1 MRLEMSSPR
10 TQCDYFGRN
19 GPCGR
24 TCYAGRCFKHW
35 GKKTLAPCLVCG
47 VGTGSASGYCHTNC
61 TNKQIYYGSKL
72 KRERDE
78 KDAQMK
84 RDRDEMD
91 ADIDYLLSLD
101 WADPQ
106 CHTPLKTLRVV
117 ECATSG

>member
-24 TCYAGRCFKHW
+24 TCYAGRCFKHR
-35 GKKTLAPCLVCG
+35 GKKNLVPCLVCG

-61 TNKQIYYGSKL
+61 TNKQIYYGSKV

-78 KDAQMK
+78 
-84 RDRDEMD
+84 MD
-91 ADIDYLLSLD
+91 AYIDEILSWD
-101 WADPQ
+101 WTASSCLTQPVTQ
-106 CHTPLKTLRVV
+106 RVA